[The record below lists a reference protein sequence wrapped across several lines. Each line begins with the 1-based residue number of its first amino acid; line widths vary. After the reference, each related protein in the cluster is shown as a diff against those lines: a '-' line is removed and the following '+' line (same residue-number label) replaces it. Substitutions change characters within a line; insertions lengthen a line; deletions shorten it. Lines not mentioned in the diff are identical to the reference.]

1 MASRHSRIAELTL
14 ISHRRILNKAAT
26 AKVYN
31 LLKYLSSDTHRAGPR
46 PLPLLCPRVDRLG
59 LATVRYKKAGG
70 CPCYKRACCEP
81 ISNSI
86 FPLAL
91 RELQTRAHPRS
102 TGGSTM
108 NLDGLAGCERGYT
121 KPAARKNPPTL
132 PSILDGIS
140 SQAPSLTENA
150 DTCSLF
156 PDYTFPPG
164 SHDKSLSKTAPGVS
178 CACAWEKGSRAHACQ
193 VILSRAGDSVLA
205 RYLVAQ
211 LT

>member
-1 MASRHSRIAELTL
+1 MRSLQCLYIHHSTTSAF
-14 ISHRRILNKAAT
+14 
-26 AKVYN
+26 
-31 LLKYLSSDTHRAGPR
+31 AGTDSPSF
-46 PLPLLCPRVDRLG
+46 LCPRAARLG

-121 KPAARKNPPTL
+121 KPAARKNPPDARPPNVDNSRPKTPLQAASKRHRSPSRQPATRDIAAVKL
-132 PSILDGIS
+132 PKLGSTARRDDMDTDTS
-140 SQAPSLTENA
+140 PFQEPRRRSHRRRSLPQTRS
-150 DTCSLF
+150 D
-156 PDYTFPPG
+156 
-164 SHDKSLSKTAPGVS
+164 
-178 CACAWEKGSRAHACQ
+178 
-193 VILSRAGDSVLA
+193 I
-205 RYLVAQ
+205 
-211 LT
+211 